1 MMLLK
6 PNRKALDY
14 EAWVFYDYFVHDFLN
29 KAFAVSLL
37 NDEDFPDLVRPPQV
51 SKPVSKTASS
61 GDIQRSNKKLKTKMR
76 NESIISNNPQSYANG
91 VENQQSDD
99 SDY

>member
-14 EAWVFYDYFVHDFLN
+14 PSWVFYDYFVFDFLN

-37 NDEDFPDLVRPPQV
+37 NDEDFPDLV
-51 SKPVSKTASS
+51 KP
-61 GDIQRSNKKLKTKMR
+61 L
-76 NESIISNNPQSYANG
+76 QS
-91 VENQQSDD
+91 
-99 SDY
+99 